1 MRCEQNFKPAWSRTP
16 APAILAGMKSSTRNR
31 HVVAVLGVLL
41 LLGAVRSGAQ
51 SDVVVTKA
59 AGDRAAIDFAGFTA
73 GGANG
78 ALFLQVLKNDL
89 YRSGWFQVT
98 PTAGEYSVRGSFTES
113 GGRIEVQASVLKAPG
128 AASVLSRKW
137 PGGRADVRMLAHKVS
152 DDLVKALTG
161 KEGFAQSRLALVGT
175 RTGRKELYLADSD
188 GANLTQLT
196 RDRSISLFPR
206 WSPDNRSLVYT
217 SYVNRFPDIL
227 RIDLASGARRKL
239 AAFRGLNTGG
249 AFSPDGRQV
258 AMVLSKDG
266 NPELYV
272 MNLADSSLTRLTRTP
287 QANESSPSWSPDGR
301 QIVFVSDAA
310 GVSRP
315 QLYIIDRAGGAP
327 RRVTSRGPQNVSPD
341 WGPDGRIAFSS
352 IAGREYALCVLDPRT
367 LEVTTIAHD
376 ASSYEEPS
384 WARDGRNIAC
394 QRTIRY
400 QSGICL
406 IDSVHK
412 EKVMLLDEGGDWYS
426 PAWQK

>member
-1 MRCEQNFKPAWSRTP
+1 
-16 APAILAGMKSSTRNR
+16 MKISTGNR
-31 HVVAVLGVLL
+31 HRIGLIGLLL
-41 LLGAVRSGAQ
+41 LLGAVRTGAQ
-51 SDVVVTKA
+51 SDVVVVKN
-59 AGDRAAIDFAGFTA
+59 AGDRAAIDFAGFAAA
-73 GGANG
+73 GPNG

-98 PTAGEYSVRGSFTES
+98 PSAGEYSVRGSFTEN
-113 GGRIEVQASVLKAPG
+113 GGRLGVQAAILKAPG
-128 AASVLSRKW
+128 RTSVLSRNW
-137 PGGRADVRMLAHKVS
+137 SGGRSDVRLLAHKVS

-161 KEGFAQSRLALVGT
+161 KEGFAQSRLALVGS
-175 RTGRKELYLADSD
+175 RSGRKELYLADSD

-217 SYVNRFPDIL
+217 SYLNKFPDLL
-227 RIDLASGARRKL
+227 RIDLASGGRRKL
-239 AAFRGLNTGG
+239 ASYRGLNIGG

-258 AMVLSKDG
+258 ALVLSKDG

-287 QANESSPSWSPDGR
+287 QANESSPCWSPDGR

-315 QLYIIDRAGGAP
+315 QLYIMDRAGGAP

-341 WGPDGRIAFSS
+341 WGPDGRIVFSS
-352 IAGREYALCVLDPRT
+352 IAGREFSLCVLDPRT

-400 QSGICL
+400 RSGICL

-412 EKVMLLDEGGDWYS
+412 EKVMLLEEGGDWYS
-426 PAWQK
+426 PAWQN